1 MQMPRSLRRSCW
13 SSLALAPFLLSTLSG
28 QNVPPAPAPQPPL
41 QSELLDQLLGLW
53 VINGAIRGVPVHE
66 VADAEW
72 VLGHQFL
79 RIHRKQI
86 DGAAESVVH
95 VGFDTVLQRFVA
107 FRVDTNGARGAETP
121 GYGVPKG
128 DKLEFNFDYPT
139 SQFRE
144 TWSWDAKEKTWQFLV
159 EVAKK
164 DSKGAT
170 WVAFST
176 LNLRRVSGFPPG
188 RGGLRGPASQGPH
201 GPAPPPPPP
210 Q

>member
-1 MQMPRSLRRSCW
+1 MAMRH
-13 SSLALAPFLLSTLSG
+13 SSAALVLALVSLPVSPPTLRA
-28 QNVPPAPAPQPPL
+28 QNGPGVQPPPL
-41 QSELLDQLLGLW
+41 QSDLLDQLVGVW
-53 VINGAIRGVPVHE
+53 AITGTIRGAPVRE
-66 VADAEW
+66 GADAEW

-86 DGAAESVVH
+86 DGPAESVVH

-144 TWSWDAKEKTWQFLV
+144 TWSWDSKEKTWQFLV
-159 EVAKK
+159 EIGGK
-164 DSKGAT
+164 DPKGAS
-170 WVAFST
+170 WVTFST
-176 LNLRRVSGFPPG
+176 LNLRRISGFPPG
-188 RGGLRGPASQGPH
+188 RGGLRGPGPQGPPH
-201 GPAPPPPPP
+201 GPSPPPP